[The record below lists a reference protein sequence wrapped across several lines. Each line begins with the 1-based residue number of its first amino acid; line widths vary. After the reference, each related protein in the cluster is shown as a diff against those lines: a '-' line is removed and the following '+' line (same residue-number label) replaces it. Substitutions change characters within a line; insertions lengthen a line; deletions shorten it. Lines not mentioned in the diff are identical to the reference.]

1 MGKAFILQESSRF
14 SKVSLFSA
22 KIVMKDM
29 EIYYNYVTKHQGIN
43 NKTPQEEAIPTLDL
57 GVNNSISEMNF

>member
-1 MGKAFILQESSRF
+1 
-14 SKVSLFSA
+14 
-22 KIVMKDM
+22 MKDM